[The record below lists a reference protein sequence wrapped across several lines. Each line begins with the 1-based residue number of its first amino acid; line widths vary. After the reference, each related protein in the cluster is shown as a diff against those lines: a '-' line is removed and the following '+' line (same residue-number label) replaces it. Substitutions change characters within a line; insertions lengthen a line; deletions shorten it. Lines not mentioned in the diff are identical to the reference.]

1 MRRTTRSAIALLVA
15 LVAAFP
21 AAAAAPQNSPIA
33 LTLAIDGP
41 VQAGQKAAA
50 RLRIRNTSGHKL
62 KFNLQERDI
71 YDRPLAYPVGLKA
84 RVVDASGVVL
94 TESERAPNGWWS
106 AHELINPHML
116 VKNDAKRIEMRAGEE
131 IERRFTLN
139 DVVAGSPKLGAGF
152 APGTYQIQVSLNG
165 VDSNTVTLE
174 VTR

>member
-1 MRRTTRSAIALLVA
+1 MRRTTRSALALLVA

-21 AAAAAPQNSPIA
+21 AAAAPQNSPIA

-41 VQAGQKAAA
+41 VPAGQKAAA

-62 KFNLQERDI
+62 KFSLQERDI
-71 YDRPLAYPVGLKA
+71 YDRPLAFPVGLKA

-94 TESERAPNGWWS
+94 TESERAPSGWWS

-116 VKNDAKRIEMRAGEE
+116 VKNDPKRIEMRAGEE
-131 IERRFTLN
+131 IERKFTLN